1 MNAWELVKENTYVMI
16 SLLLVA
22 SFVSISFFFLPY
34 LVIYVTPPDVEITDG
49 YLDAMPTMSLV
60 AFVAVFIA
68 TIPIF
73 LHTLITPAIRI
84 MKLKNIE
91 TRMKKLRKLGTEKFI
106 QVTKSEFINAN
117 NRGVE
122 LYQSKSII
130 KDTTVK
136 FLVYR
141 DTSTNEPYISFVQPG
156 HETADEAMAWKDRL
170 SVEQYRRMKSES

>member
-16 SLLLVA
+16 SLLLFA
-22 SFVSISFFFLPY
+22 SLVSIQSFFLQY
-34 LVIYVTPPDVEITDG
+34 LFIFSMPPDVEITDG
-49 YLDAMPTMSLV
+49 YLDDMLTMSLV
-60 AFVAVFIA
+60 VFVVMFIG
-68 TIPIF
+68 TTPIF
-73 LHTLITPAIRI
+73 LRTLITPAIRI

-106 QVTKSEFINAN
+106 QVTKSKFINAN

-156 HETADEAMAWKDRL
+156 HETADEAMA
-170 SVEQYRRMKSES
+170 